1 MVAPPTSSL
10 MMKSEHR
17 TTLRARRRDFVKAR
31 HGNALNLESDLEIS
45 FINMILN
52 YNIIAA
58 YLASANE
65 CDVMTSI
72 LGHADVAQRLVLP
85 CVDKKEATIVFR
97 HWTPGDPL
105 VRSALGFDQPYTAA
119 PARVPDLI
127 LVPLVGFDS
136 ALNRLG
142 QGAGHYDRAFAAWP
156 SAHRIGIAW
165 SCQMID
171 AVPID
176 PWDLPLDAVLT
187 EHDWIFGPNCR
198 IGTINE

>member
-1 MVAPPTSSL
+1 MTKTDLRAV
-10 MMKSEHR
+10 
-17 TTLRARRRDFVKAR
+17 LRARRRDFVKAR
-31 HGNALNLESDLEIS
+31 HGNVLNLETGLENS
-45 FINMILN
+45 FINLIFR
-52 YNIIAA
+52 YNIVAS

-72 LGHADVAQRLVLP
+72 LAHVPVAQRLVLP

-105 VRSALGFDQPYTAA
+105 VRSALGFDQPTADA
-119 PARVPDLI
+119 AARVPDVI

-165 SCQMID
+165 SCQKID

-176 PWDLPLDAVLT
+176 PWDMPLDAVLT
-187 EHDWIFGPNCR
+187 ELAWISGPNCR
-198 IGTINE
+198 IGAINE